1 MPVIESLA
9 NEFSGRARF
18 VKVHIDEE
26 GQVQQAFNADGLPSY
41 LLFNDGKEVSR
52 LRMTFLGWFLERRVR
67 SMVNGAL

>member
-26 GQVQQAFNADGLPSY
+26 GQVQQVFNANGLPSY
-41 LLFNDGKEVSR
+41 LLFKDGKQVNR
-52 LRMTFLGWFLERRVR
+52 IRMTFLGWFLEGRVR

>member
-26 GQVQQAFNADGLPSY
+26 GQVQQAFNANGLPSY
-41 LLFNDGKEVSR
+41 LLFKDGKQVNR
-52 LRMTFLGWFLERRVR
+52 IRMTFLGRFLEGRVR